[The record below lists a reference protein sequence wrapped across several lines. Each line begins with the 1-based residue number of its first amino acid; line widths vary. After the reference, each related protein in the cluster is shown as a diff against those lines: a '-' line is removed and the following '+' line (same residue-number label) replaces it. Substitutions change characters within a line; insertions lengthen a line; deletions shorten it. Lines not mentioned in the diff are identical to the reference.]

1 MARILIV
8 DDSSFFRFVCAQ
20 YLRKLGHKI
29 IGEADNR
36 QSALNKYVELKPDIV
51 ILDLVLKCN
60 DNGLDVLRDIL
71 IINPEANVIIC
82 SSSAFKSVI
91 VQAVELGAKGYVIK
105 PLEGNVL
112 QEAIEQALRKNK

>member
-8 DDSSFFRFVCAQ
+8 DDSSFFRFVSAQ

-29 IGEADNR
+29 LGEADNR

-51 ILDLVLKCN
+51 ILDVVLKCN

-71 IINPEANVIIC
+71 IINPEAIVIIC